1 MASRIKLHSI
11 VIFLLAILMAAAIL
25 LAIYS
30 MTLTVNNDRS
40 DRQLQNVLTSIQSEV
55 YDLMVVSQDAA
66 IGDAEAVASL
76 PAIEQSISDKQSIFL
91 GSAAELDP
99 SNVRRFNDQ
108 LNNIVTNVRDIKG
121 QTENVQFLLTQL
133 SVLEQNIPRIQQA
146 YTTVVD
152 TMLSINNTPADQIAE
167 AQAQVWR
174 SERALASLR
183 SILGG
188 NNMGGNYDPIAAAEQ
203 FHNDVL
209 VFSEVLVGMRDGN
222 RLLGIS
228 RVESQEVR
236 VLLDQIE
243 SQLESINTT
252 VQALIGASS
261 SLSVTSEAADAILR
275 TGADLLTG
283 TQILSLEIAALPER
297 FDVRPFSTPTVFFAA
312 TTAAILGF
320 LIGLLIFR
328 QTRSNLRLQEGANEG
343 NQEAILRLL
352 DEIADLAEG
361 DLTVKATVSEDFTGA
376 IADSINY
383 AIEQLREL
391 VANVVATAESVAGA
405 SNETRAI
412 ALRLTEA
419 SEHQSSQI
427 STTTKSIASIAD
439 NLTSVSS
446 DAEELASV
454 AQSSVDVARTGNQ
467 VVQNSIRGMNDIR
480 EQIQDTAKR
489 IKRLGES
496 SQEIG
501 DIVSLINDIA
511 DQTNILALNASIQ
524 AAMAGEA
531 GRGFAVVADEVQGLA
546 ERAAASTKKIESLVR
561 AIQTDTNETVA
572 SMEQTTS
579 EVVRGAELA
588 NSAGESLT
596 EIQSTSENLATLILA
611 ISTSAKEQSD
621 QANRASRSMRV
632 ISDIAEQ
639 TLAGSTE
646 SGRAIGE
653 LAEQA
658 IRLRGSVD
666 DFKLPQGASASAF
679 ISGQQEDRAF
689 GQTSDLTNI
698 VLDAQSTDS
707 IQELE
712 ARSENDSLPAKSA
725 KPETA
730 EESELDKTQILSP
743 IQDAEE
749 GPEESASEVELEA
762 EPKTSEDEVQGEA
775 DESELLAESSADV
788 DDNLEEDFGLKDDEG
803 FLSFDID
810 LDDEDDK

>member
-66 IGDAEAVASL
+66 IGDAEAVDSL

-121 QTENVQFLLTQL
+121 QTENVQFLRTQL

-152 TMLSINNTPADQIAE
+152 TMLSINTPADQIAE

-174 SERALASLR
+174 SERTLASLR

-188 NNMGGNYDPIAAAEQ
+188 NNMGGNSDPIAAAEQ

-689 GQTSDLTNI
+689 GQTSGLTNI

-743 IQDAEE
+743 IPDAEE

-762 EPKTSEDEVQGEA
+762 EPKTSEDEIQGEA
-775 DESELLAESSADV
+775 DESEPLAESSADV
-788 DDNLEEDFGLKDDEG
+788 DDNLEEDFGLKDDEV

>member
-1 MASRIKLHSI
+1 
-11 VIFLLAILMAAAIL
+11 MAAAIL

-121 QTENVQFLLTQL
+121 QTENVQFLRTQL

-152 TMLSINNTPADQIAE
+152 TMLSINTPADQIAE

-174 SERALASLR
+174 SERTLASLR

-689 GQTSDLTNI
+689 GQTSGLTNI

-743 IQDAEE
+743 IPDAEE

-762 EPKTSEDEVQGEA
+762 EPKTSEDEIQGEA
-775 DESELLAESSADV
+775 DESEPLAESSADV
-788 DDNLEEDFGLKDDEG
+788 DDNLEEDFGLKDDEV

>member
-1 MASRIKLHSI
+1 
-11 VIFLLAILMAAAIL
+11 MAAAIL

-30 MTLTVNNDRS
+30 MTLTANNDRS

-66 IGDAEAVASL
+66 IGDAEAVVSL

-108 LNNIVTNVRDIKG
+108 LNNIVNNVRDIKG
-121 QTENVQFLLTQL
+121 QTENVQFLRTQL

-152 TMLSINNTPADQIAE
+152 TMLRINTPADQIAE

-188 NNMGGNYDPIAAAEQ
+188 NNMGDNYDPIAAAEQ
-203 FHNDVL
+203 FRNDVL

-243 SQLESINTT
+243 NQFEGINIS
-252 VQALIGASS
+252 VQALIDASS

-427 STTTKSIASIAD
+427 STTTTSIASIAD

-467 VVQNSIRGMNDIR
+467 VVQNSITGMNDIR

-546 ERAAASTKKIESLVR
+546 ERAAASTKQIESLVR

-632 ISDIAEQ
+632 ISDITEQ

-658 IRLRGSVD
+658 IRLRSSVD
-666 DFKLPQGASASAF
+666 DFKLPQGTSASAF
-679 ISGQQEDRAF
+679 ISGQPDNSAF
-689 GQTSDLTNI
+689 GQTSDLTDI
-698 VLDAQSTDS
+698 VLDAQSADS
-707 IQELE
+707 IEELE
-712 ARSENDSLPAKSA
+712 ARSEDDSIQAKA
-725 KPETA
+725 TEPEA
-730 EESELDKTQILSP
+730 EEESELDKTQILSP
-743 IQDAEE
+743 VPDTENQSVETEVEVDAE
-749 GPEESASEVELEA
+749 
-762 EPKTSEDEVQGEA
+762 TSEDEETDVDFGRIDEIAEDAQEEA
-775 DESELLAESSADV
+775 DESSPLPESSAEAEES
-788 DDNLEEDFGLKDDEG
+788 LEEDVGLEEDED

>member
-1 MASRIKLHSI
+1 MALSVKPHQLI
-11 VIFLLAILMAAAIL
+11 IFFLSLLMAGAIL

-30 MTLTVNNDRS
+30 MTLSANNDRA
-40 DRQLQNVLTSIQSEV
+40 DRQLQNLLTSIQSEV
-55 YDLMVVSQDAA
+55 YDLMIVSQEAA
-66 IGDAEAVASL
+66 IGDAEAVVGL
-76 PAIEQSISDKQSIFL
+76 PAIEQSISDKQNRFVS
-91 GSAAELDP
+91 SAGELEP
-99 SNVRRFNDQ
+99 ANVRRFSDQ
-108 LNNIVTNVRDIKG
+108 LNSIIEDVRAIRG
-121 QTENVQFLLTQL
+121 QTENVQFLRTQL

-152 TMLSINNTPADQIAE
+152 TMLSAGAPADQVAE

-188 NNMGGNYDPIAAAEQ
+188 NAMTRDYDAVAAAEQ
-203 FHNDVL
+203 FRNDVL

-228 RVESQEVR
+228 RVVTPEAR
-236 VLLDQIE
+236 TLLEQVE
-243 SQLESINTT
+243 AQFEGINTS
-252 VQALIGASS
+252 VEALIEASP
-261 SLSVTSEAADAILR
+261 SLSVTSDAADSILR
-275 TGADLLTG
+275 TGADLLSRA
-283 TQILSLEIAALPER
+283 QILSLEIASLPER
-297 FDVRPFSTPTVFFAA
+297 FDARPFSTPMVFFAA
-312 TTAAILGF
+312 TAAAILAF
-320 LIGLLIFR
+320 LIGLLVVR
-328 QTRSNLRLQEGANEG
+328 QTRSSLRHQEVANEA

-391 VANVVATAESVAGA
+391 VTNVVATAESVAGA

-412 ALRLTEA
+412 ALRLNEA

-427 STTTKSIASIAD
+427 SETTEAIGSIAD
-439 NLTSVSS
+439 NLTLMSS

-454 AQSSVDVARTGNQ
+454 AQSSVEVARTGNK
-467 VVQNSIRGMNDIR
+467 VVQNSIAGMNDIR

-531 GRGFAVVADEVQGLA
+531 GRGFAVVADEIQGLA
-546 ERAAASTKKIESLVR
+546 ERSAGATKQIESLVR

-596 EIQSTSENLATLILA
+596 EIQSTSENLAKLILA
-611 ISTSAKEQSD
+611 ISTAAKEQSNL
-621 QANRASRSMRV
+621 ANRASRSMRV
-632 ISDIAEQ
+632 ISDITEQ
-639 TLAGSTE
+639 TLAGSSET
-646 SGRAIGE
+646 GRAIGA

-658 IRLRGSVD
+658 INLRSSVD
-666 DFKLPQGASASAF
+666 DFKLPQGAVASAF
-679 ISGQQEDRAF
+679 ISSSDQTPDAF
-689 GQTSDLTNI
+689 NQTSDITNL
-698 VLDAQSTDS
+698 V
-707 IQELE
+707 LE
-712 ARSENDSLPAKSA
+712 AHSMESLEALEASFEENAETA
-725 KPETA
+725 PET
-730 EESELDKTQILSP
+730 EEDPEEGLQELDKTQILP
-743 IQDAEE
+743 PQNIPADDP
-749 GPEESASEVELEA
+749 GDVLPENDTESDFADQADLASEFGL
-762 EPKTSEDEVQGEA
+762 
-775 DESELLAESSADV
+775 
-788 DDNLEEDFGLKDDEG
+788 DDEED

-810 LDDEDDK
+810 LDDDEPKS

>member
-1 MASRIKLHSI
+1 MAISVRTHQII
-11 VIFLLAILMAAAIL
+11 IFILSLLMGAAIL

-30 MTLTVNNDRS
+30 MTLTANNDRA
-40 DRQLQNVLTSIQSEV
+40 DRQLQNLLTSIQSEI
-55 YDLMVVSQDAA
+55 YDLMIVSQEAA
-66 IGDAEAVASL
+66 IGDAEAVVGL
-76 PAIEQSISDKQSIFL
+76 PAIEQSIADRQARFL
-91 GSAAELDP
+91 ADANELEP
-99 SNVRRFNDQ
+99 ANVRRFNDQ
-108 LNNIVTNVRDIKG
+108 LDNIVEDVQAIRG
-121 QTENVQFLLTQL
+121 QTENVQFLRTQL

-152 TMLSINNTPADQIAE
+152 TMLRTGAPADQVAE

-174 SERALASLR
+174 SERAVASLR

-188 NNMGGNYDPIAAAEQ
+188 SSMSGNYDAVAAAEQ
-203 FHNDVL
+203 FRNDVL
-209 VFSEVLVGMRDGN
+209 VFSEVLSGMLEGN
-222 RLLGIS
+222 ILLGIS
-228 RVESQEVR
+228 RVETQEAR
-236 VLLDQIE
+236 ILLEQIDTQFE
-243 SQLESINTT
+243 GINTS
-252 VQALIGASS
+252 VESLIEASPA
-261 SLSVTSEAADAILR
+261 LSVTSDAADAIIR
-275 TGADLLTG
+275 TGADLLSG
-283 TQILSLEIAALPER
+283 AQILSLEIASLPER
-297 FDVRPFSTPTVFFAA
+297 FDIRPFSTPMVFFAA
-312 TTAAILGF
+312 TAAAILAF
-320 LIGLLIFR
+320 LIGLLVVR
-328 QTRSNLRLQEGANEG
+328 QTRSNLRYQEGANEG

-391 VANVVATAESVAGA
+391 VANVVATAENVAGA

-412 ALRLTEA
+412 ALRLNEA

-427 STTTKSIASIAD
+427 SDTTRAIGSIAD
-439 NLTSVSS
+439 NLTLVSS

-467 VVQNSIRGMNDIR
+467 VVQNSITGMNDIR

-546 ERAAASTKKIESLVR
+546 ERAAGATKQIESLVR

-596 EIQSTSENLATLILA
+596 EIQSTSENLAKLILA
-611 ISTSAKEQSD
+611 ISEAAKEQSD

-632 ISDIAEQ
+632 ISDITEQ
-639 TLAGSTE
+639 TLAGSAE
-646 SGRAIGE
+646 SGKAIGA

-658 IRLRGSVD
+658 IRLRSSVD
-666 DFKLPQGASASAF
+666 DFKLPQGAVASSF
-679 ISGQQEDRAF
+679 ISGKTEDPASF
-689 GQTSDLTNI
+689 SETSDITDI
-698 VLDAQSTDS
+698 VLETQSVDS
-707 IQELE
+707 VEELE
-712 ARSENDSLPAKSA
+712 ANAE
-725 KPETA
+725 
-730 EESELDKTQILSP
+730 EESELDKTQIMPSP
-743 IQDAEE
+743 LAA
-749 GPEESASEVELEA
+749 PSNEA
-762 EPKTSEDEVQGEA
+762 EQDTQAE
-775 DESELLAESSADV
+775 AESSVEETAEELSEESSIDLPEQELDEDADS
-788 DDNLEEDFGLKDDEG
+788 NQEED

-810 LDDEDDK
+810 LEDDEDSKS

>member
-1 MASRIKLHSI
+1 MASRSQAHSI
-11 VIFLLAILMAAAIL
+11 VVFLLAIAMAAAIL
-25 LAIYS
+25 LVIYS
-30 MTLTVNNDRS
+30 MTLTANNDRS

-66 IGDAEAVASL
+66 IGDAEAVVSL

-91 GSAAELDP
+91 SSATELDL
-99 SNVRRFNDQ
+99 SNVRRFGDQ
-108 LNNIVTNVRDIKG
+108 LNNIVTNVREIKG
-121 QTENVQFLLTQL
+121 QTENVQFLRTQL

-152 TMLSINNTPADQIAE
+152 TMLRINTPADQVAE

-188 NNMGGNYDPIAAAEQ
+188 NAMSGNFDPIAAAEQ
-203 FHNDVL
+203 FRNDVL

-228 RVESQEVR
+228 RVESPEVR
-236 VLLDQIE
+236 ILLDQIE
-243 SQLESINTT
+243 SQFESINTS
-252 VQALIGASS
+252 VQALIDASS
-261 SLSVTSEAADAILR
+261 SLSVTSDAADSILR

-320 LIGLLIFR
+320 LISLLIFR
-328 QTRSNLRLQEGANEG
+328 QTRTNLRVQEGANEG

-391 VANVVATAESVAGA
+391 VANVVVTAESVAGA

-427 STTTKSIASIAD
+427 SDTTKSIASIAD

-467 VVQNSIRGMNDIR
+467 VVQNSITGMNDIR

-546 ERAAASTKKIESLVR
+546 ERAASATKQIESLVR

-611 ISTSAKEQSD
+611 ISTAAKEQSD

-632 ISDIAEQ
+632 ISDITEQ
-639 TLAGSTE
+639 TLAGSTA
-646 SGRAIGE
+646 SGKAIGE

-666 DFKLPQGASASAF
+666 DFKLPQGTSASAF
-679 ISGQQEDRAF
+679 ISGQPDNSAF
-689 GQTSDLTNI
+689 GQTSDLTDLI
-698 VLDAQSTDS
+698 LDTQSANS
-707 IQELE
+707 IEELD
-712 ARSENDSLPAKSA
+712 ARSEKN
-725 KPETA
+725 
-730 EESELDKTQILSP
+730 EESDLDKTQILTP
-743 IQDAEE
+743 IPGTSRSNIKANQAGSNSEEESENHGIDVDFDMIDESTEQPEDSEQTIGANEAPEE
-749 GPEESASEVELEA
+749 GL
-762 EPKTSEDEVQGEA
+762 
-775 DESELLAESSADV
+775 
-788 DDNLEEDFGLKDDEG
+788 DDEFDLG
-803 FLSFDID
+803 DDEDFLSFDID
-810 LDDEDDK
+810 LDDEDHK

>member
-121 QTENVQFLLTQL
+121 QTENVQFLRTQL

-152 TMLSINNTPADQIAE
+152 TMLSINTPADQIAE

-174 SERALASLR
+174 SERTLASLR

-689 GQTSDLTNI
+689 GQTSGLTNI

-743 IQDAEE
+743 IPDAEE

-762 EPKTSEDEVQGEA
+762 EPKTSEDEIQGEA
-775 DESELLAESSADV
+775 DESEPLAESSADV
-788 DDNLEEDFGLKDDEG
+788 DDNLEEDFGLKDDEV

>member
-30 MTLTVNNDRS
+30 MTLTANNDRS

-55 YDLMVVSQDAA
+55 YDLMAVSQDAA
-66 IGDAEAVASL
+66 IGDAEALVSL

-121 QTENVQFLLTQL
+121 QTENVQFLRTQL

-152 TMLSINNTPADQIAE
+152 TMLRINTPADQIAE

-203 FHNDVL
+203 FRNDVL

-236 VLLDQIE
+236 ILLDQIE
-243 SQLESINTT
+243 SQFESINTS
-252 VQALIGASS
+252 VQALIDASS

-283 TQILSLEIAALPER
+283 TQILSLEITALPER

-328 QTRSNLRLQEGANEG
+328 QTRSNLRQQESASEG

-546 ERAAASTKKIESLVR
+546 ERAAASTKQIESLVR

-632 ISDIAEQ
+632 ISDITEQ

-658 IRLRGSVD
+658 IRLRSSVD
-666 DFKLPQGASASAF
+666 DFKLPQGTSASAF
-679 ISGQQEDRAF
+679 ISGQPDDSAF
-689 GQTSDLTNI
+689 GQTSDLTDI
-698 VLDAQSTDS
+698 VLDAQSANS
-707 IQELE
+707 IEELE
-712 ARSENDSLPAKSA
+712 TRSEDDSVAAKSA

-743 IQDAEE
+743 IPDAEE
-749 GPEESASEVELEA
+749 EPEEGASEVELEA

-775 DESELLAESSADV
+775 DESEPLAESSADV
-788 DDNLEEDFGLKDDEG
+788 EDNLEEDFGLEDDED